1 MHISTQPNGPVV
13 LCCESKFQK
22 EINQARNIITKDGIP
37 QEVKLNLANNSLEEI
52 MNSDFYKGCRREML
66 EGDIPE
72 ACMPC
77 FEKEARG
84 IKSKR
89 IRENKKYGHLIPRL
103 LKNTNSDMNLKE
115 LDLTFLEL
123 RLGNVCNVRCRTCNP
138 NSSSQWWK
146 DYPKL
151 TKTIEF
157 SDFTGYDSIKRSAY
171 DWPEREEFW
180 EEIIENAH
188 TIEEIYINGGEPTLI
203 KTHWKA
209 LNRLVETGHAKHIS
223 LWYSIN
229 MTRVPED
236 KIQVWK
242 EFRNVRIEASIDD
255 LEHRNHYIRY
265 PTKWE
270 DVLKSIDVLQR
281 NKIEWGIIQTVSAM
295 NIYYLPEFQ
304 TWANT
309 FGVNVGLNFVFD
321 PYYLAPAALPF
332 MVKEKIYQRLKETMP
347 ERYMSDIQGVLK
359 PYIEHMREFCIFT
372 REMDEIRGQNF
383 RETFPELTLIL
394 EESAAEIP

>member
-1 MHISTQPNGPVV
+1 MHISTQPNGPIV
-13 LCCESKFQK
+13 LCCESKMQGG
-22 EINQARNIITKDGIP
+22 INQARNIITKNGIP
-37 QEVKLNLANNSLEEI
+37 QEIRLNLANNPIEEM
-52 MNSDFYKGCRREML
+52 MNSDFYKGCRTDML
-66 EGDIPE
+66 EGNIPE
-72 ACMPC
+72 ACQPC
-77 FEKEARG
+77 FDKENKR
-84 IKSKR
+84 IESKR
-89 IRENKKYGHLIPRL
+89 IRENKKYNKLIPRL
-103 LKNTNSDMNLKE
+103 LKNTNSDGSLKE

-123 RLGNVCNVRCRTCNP
+123 RLGNVCNVRCRSCNP

-151 TKTIEF
+151 IETKKFYGTDYDRIEG
-157 SDFTGYDSIKRSAY
+157 SY
-171 DWPEREEFW
+171 DWPESEAFW
-180 EEIIENAH
+180 KEILDNAH
-188 TIEEIYINGGEPTLI
+188 TIQEIYINGGEPTLI

-229 MTRVPED
+229 MTQVPEN

-281 NKIEWGIIQTVSAM
+281 NKIDWGIMQTISAM

-304 TWANT
+304 EWANQL
-309 FGVNVGLNFVFD
+309 GVNVSLNFVYD

-332 MVKEKIYQRLKETMP
+332 MVKEKIYQRLKESMP
-347 ERYMSDIQGVLK
+347 PRYLNDIQGVLK

-372 REMDEIRGQNF
+372 REMDEIRGQSF

-394 EESAAEIP
+394 EESGAEIP